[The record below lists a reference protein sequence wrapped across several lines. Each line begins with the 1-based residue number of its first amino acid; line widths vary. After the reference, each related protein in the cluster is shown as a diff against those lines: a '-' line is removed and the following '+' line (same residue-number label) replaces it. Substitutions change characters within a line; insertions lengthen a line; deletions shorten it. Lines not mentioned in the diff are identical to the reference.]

1 MKKTILVAKVPF
13 GLILLCFNCSQI
25 LSMRNGLNFHSMY
38 MSGALQSLQ
47 ASQMSIGFSSDYD
60 PATKVESTM
69 LPMNQDSA
77 AAQTSF
83 GVPGQHGSSQ
93 PSPVMPSLINVTN
106 PLLINSSQSQRGSF
120 QVPPSCEVLFPCCY
134 SKVPKLMNSFAS

>member
-1 MKKTILVAKVPF
+1 
-13 GLILLCFNCSQI
+13 
-25 LSMRNGLNFHSMY
+25 MRNGLNFHSMY

-47 ASQMSIGFSSDYD
+47 ASQMSIGFSSDHD

-69 LPMNQDSA
+69 LPLNPDST

-93 PSPVMPSLINVTN
+93 PLPVMPSLINVTN
-106 PLLINSSQSQRGSF
+106 PLINSSQSQHGSF
-120 QVPPSCEVLFPCCY
+120 QVSPSCEVLFPSCY
-134 SKVPKLMNSFAS
+134 SKVVPKLKNSFAS